1 MRMTTAPIPGRSAER
16 RDLVVIVCAI
26 AVAMVLLLVFGRVA
40 RTGVV
45 SGALQVLLADL
56 CVWVPL
62 AGAVFVAVRGL
73 GVRGALGR
81 LGLMP
86 GGGVLALAVD
96 VVFGV
101 AAGLLVRAFDA
112 FLSLA
117 LYGSSGLVPGALL
130 VDGPVFW
137 LAVLAV
143 AGPVVVS
150 PILEEL
156 AFRGVFQR
164 AFGASLGGGF
174 WGWTTAVLVT
184 SVLFAFA
191 HRVIG
196 TASVG
201 PVVLTT
207 FVLGLC
213 TGALA
218 AATGRV
224 RASIVAH
231 VVFNGVAVALTWP
244 Y

>member
-1 MRMTTAPIPGRSAER
+1 
-16 RDLVVIVCAI
+16 
-26 AVAMVLLLVFGRVA
+26 MVLLLVFGRVA

-45 SGALQVLLADL
+45 SGALQLLLADL

-73 GVRGALGR
+73 GVRGSFVR
-81 LGLMP
+81 LGLRAGGAA
-86 GGGVLALAVD
+86 GGGAWLSLAVD
-96 VVFGV
+96 VAFGV

-117 LYGSSGLVPGALL
+117 LYGSTGLAPGATLFA
-130 VDGPVFW
+130 GPVFW
-137 LAVLAV
+137 LAVLSV
-143 AGPVVVS
+143 VGPVIVS
-150 PILEEL
+150 PVLEEI

-164 AFGASLGGGF
+164 AFGSSLGGGV

-184 SVLFAFA
+184 SVLFAVA
-191 HRVIG
+191 HVVTG
-196 TASVG
+196 SGALG
-201 PVVLTT
+201 PVVVTT
-207 FVLGLC
+207 FVLGLA
-213 TGALA
+213 TGTLV